1 MESLRRRVRANL
13 ARFEQRSAARPELRA
28 AAVAL
33 ALLPDASGEPCFLL
47 TRRAAGMRQHAG
59 QFALP
64 GGRLDAGETPEQA
77 ALREMHEEVGLELAP
92 DQVLGRL
99 DDYVTRSGYL
109 ITPVVVCSASSAEL
123 LPNPAEVASAHLVPL
138 RALDHPDVPR
148 LRRIPESERP
158 VLSVPLDDVLGVA
171 IHAPTAALL
180 FQLREVALHGRS
192 TRVAHYDAPVFAWR

>member
-1 MESLRRRVRANL
+1 VESLRRRVRANL
-13 ARFEQRSAARPELRA
+13 ARFEQRPADRPELRA

-47 TRRAAGMRQHAG
+47 TRRAAGLRQHAG

-64 GGRLDAGETPEQA
+64 GGSLDAGETPEQA
-77 ALREMHEEVGLELAP
+77 ALREMHEEVGLELVQ

-123 LPNPAEVASAHLVPL
+123 RPNPSEVASAHLVPL

-148 LRRIPESERP
+148 LRRIPETERP
-158 VLSVPLDDVLGVA
+158 VLSVPLDDALGVA